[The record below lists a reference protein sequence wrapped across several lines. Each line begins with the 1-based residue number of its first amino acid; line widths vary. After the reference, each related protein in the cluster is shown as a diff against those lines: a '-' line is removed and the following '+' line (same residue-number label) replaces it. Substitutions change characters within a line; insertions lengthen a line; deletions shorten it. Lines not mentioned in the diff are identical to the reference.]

1 MDLLDTTREAFRLL
15 FSGDPALWGIVGV
28 SLKVSLA
35 ALILAGPVAVATG
48 FVLAHLAF
56 PGRRLLVVL
65 VQAFQSFPTVVVGLL
80 LYLLL
85 SRQGP
90 LGALHLLFTQPAMIL
105 GQMVIAFPVL
115 AAYTLTAVQGADPR
129 AHESA
134 VSLGAGRLRAAVTT
148 LWEVRFGVMAAVFTG
163 FGRVI
168 SEIGC
173 SLMVGG
179 NIAGLTR
186 NIPTA
191 IALETSKGEFAQGVA
206 LGIVLIV
213 LALAVNV
220 ALAAAQGQGGMRRAW
235 QP

>member
-15 FSGDPALWGIVGV
+15 FSGDPVLWGIVWV
-28 SLKVSLA
+28 SIKVSVL
-35 ALILAGPVAVATG
+35 ALILAGPLAVVVG
-48 FVLAHLAF
+48 FVLAHAAF
-56 PGRRLLVVL
+56 PGRRLLVIL

-129 AHESA
+129 AYETA
-134 VSLGAGRLRAAVTT
+134 ASLGASGLRAAMTT
-148 LWEVRFGVMAAVFTG
+148 LWEVRFGVMAAVFMG
-163 FGRVI
+163 FGRII

-220 ALAAAQGQGGMRRAW
+220 ALAAVQGQGGMRRAW

>member
-1 MDLLDTTREAFRLL
+1 
-15 FSGDPALWGIVGV
+15 
-28 SLKVSLA
+28 
-35 ALILAGPVAVATG
+35 
-48 FVLAHLAF
+48 
-56 PGRRLLVVL
+56 
-65 VQAFQSFPTVVVGLL
+65 VGLL

-129 AHESA
+129 TYETAA
-134 VSLGAGRLRAAVTT
+134 SLGAGLVRAAMTT
-148 LWEVRFGVMAAVFTG
+148 LWEVRFGVMAAVFMG
-163 FGRVI
+163 FGRII

-191 IALETSKGEFAQGVA
+191 IALETSKGDLPLA
-206 LGIVLIV
+206 LGLGMVLVAIIIG
-213 LALAVNV
+213 VNLFAHGV
-220 ALAAAQGQGGMRRAW
+220 KVTAQRYHG
-235 QP
+235 